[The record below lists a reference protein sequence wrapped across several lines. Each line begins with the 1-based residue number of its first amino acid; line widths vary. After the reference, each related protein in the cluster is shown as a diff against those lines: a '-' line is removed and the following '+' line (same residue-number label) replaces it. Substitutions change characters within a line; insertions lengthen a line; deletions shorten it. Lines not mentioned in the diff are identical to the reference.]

1 MPEWVTQLFNG
12 MIGGG
17 AVAGLVAILDFRL
30 RDKWKHDCSEID
42 GSKVSLIAEA
52 EAAKAKQDLKKSIAL
67 RYAEIEFERLVE
79 LEKLFSH
86 IPSDVV
92 RATQIPIE
100 RKTADQTRRL
110 TEKLTETMR
119 ASERAGMFL
128 SEDMKHKIRD
138 FLRTLIQLAQDYVG
152 PQKPV
157 MPDDKRAE
165 MNKLANALH
174 DVLRG
179 RIRELRK
186 LKHAQWLKADQFWF
200 PKAAISARS
209 RIPVHGR
216 GN

>member
-30 RDKWKHDCSEID
+30 REKWKHDLQQKLEAY
-42 GSKVSLIAEA
+42 KVSLIAEA

-157 MPDDKRAE
+157 MPADKRAE
-165 MNKLANALH
+165 MNKLANELH

-179 RIRELRK
+179 
-186 LKHAQWLKADQFWF
+186 
-200 PKAAISARS
+200 
-209 RIPVHGR
+209 
-216 GN
+216 N